1 MPDLPDDL
9 AIHAR
14 AVTRVYKAKPHPVTA
29 LGGVD
34 LDVEPGEFFGLLG
47 PNGAGKT
54 TLIKILT
61 TLLLPTSGTARVAG
75 FDVVHETAKIRRVI
89 NIVSG
94 GEQSGYGLLTTRE
107 QLWMFSQFYGLT
119 QRDGWKRVDELIE
132 ITGMTEQRDQKV
144 RTLSTGQR
152 QKLNFARGLLNDP
165 WVLFLDEPTL
175 GLDVAAARDL
185 REHTIAWKAEAPGRT
200 VLLTT
205 HYMVEAEQLCDRI
218 AIVDRGRILAL
229 GTPEELR
236 RRVQAESIFRIELD
250 QLPANGGLA
259 AIGALPGVLSAVAAD
274 GDGDGH
280 GEGAGSDRVALKV
293 RLADDSA
300 LTSVVT
306 AVAER
311 GSHLVGLAKSEPSL
325 EDVFVELVGRGFGD
339 DDGKASLMTHYGT
352 LAKTPREAAEWSTGR
367 LIRVNLR
374 AIVGRAYPR
383 VIGLTREPSWVF
395 FEILLPFLA
404 VSAFVFVYRAL
415 DAPEEF
421 IGFVVLG
428 GAMTAF
434 WLNVVWMMAAQFY
447 WEKDQGNLELYFSAP
462 MNLMSIMA
470 GMAIGGLVM
479 TSSRALAVIG
489 IGAIV
494 YGVNFD
500 VQQPWLLGGV
510 FFLTMIPL
518 YGMGMLFAS
527 LFLMWG
533 REAFHLA
540 QLLQEPIYFL
550 GGVNFP
556 LAAIGPIA
564 GADWP
569 SCRWPS
575 AWTRC
580 ASWPSRA
587 ATSQGCCRSGPRSPS
602 WRSWASSSSSPRG
615 SPCAISSSSPGAR
628 DA

>member
-1 MPDLPDDL
+1 MPDSPDDL

-14 AVTRVYKAKPHPVTA
+14 AVTRVYKAKPEPVTA

-75 FDVVHETAKIRRVI
+75 FDVVNETAKIRRVI
-89 NIVSG
+89 NMVSG

-107 QLWMFSQFYGLT
+107 QLWMFSQFYGLP

-132 ITGMTEQRDQKV
+132 ITGLTEQRDQKV

-185 REHTIAWKAEAPGRT
+185 REHTLAWKAETAGRT

-229 GTPEELR
+229 GSPEELR
-236 RRVQAESIFRIELD
+236 RRVQAESIFRLELD
-250 QLPANGGLA
+250 QLPERGGLA
-259 AIGALPGVLSAVAAD
+259 GIGELPGVLSAVHAD
-274 GDGDGH
+274 VD

-293 RLADDSA
+293 ALADDSA

-339 DDGKASLMTHYGT
+339 DDGQSAS
-352 LAKTPREAAEWSTGR
+352 
-367 LIRVNLR
+367 
-374 AIVGRAYPR
+374 
-383 VIGLTREPSWVF
+383 
-395 FEILLPFLA
+395 
-404 VSAFVFVYRAL
+404 
-415 DAPEEF
+415 
-421 IGFVVLG
+421 
-428 GAMTAF
+428 
-434 WLNVVWMMAAQFY
+434 
-447 WEKDQGNLELYFSAP
+447 
-462 MNLMSIMA
+462 
-470 GMAIGGLVM
+470 
-479 TSSRALAVIG
+479 
-489 IGAIV
+489 
-494 YGVNFD
+494 
-500 VQQPWLLGGV
+500 
-510 FFLTMIPL
+510 
-518 YGMGMLFAS
+518 
-527 LFLMWG
+527 
-533 REAFHLA
+533 
-540 QLLQEPIYFL
+540 
-550 GGVNFP
+550 
-556 LAAIGPIA
+556 
-564 GADWP
+564 
-569 SCRWPS
+569 
-575 AWTRC
+575 
-580 ASWPSRA
+580 
-587 ATSQGCCRSGPRSPS
+587 
-602 WRSWASSSSSPRG
+602 
-615 SPCAISSSSPGAR
+615 
-628 DA
+628 

>member
-1 MPDLPDDL
+1 MPEEL

-14 AVTRVYKAKPHPVTA
+14 AVTRVYKAKPNPVTA

-34 LDVEPGEFFGLLG
+34 LDVQPGEFFGLLG

-75 FDVVHETAKIRRVI
+75 FDVVNETAKIRRVI
-89 NIVSG
+89 NMVSG

-132 ITGMTEQRDQKV
+132 ITGLQEQRDQKV

-185 REHTIAWKAEAPGRT
+185 REHTLAWKAETEGRT

-250 QLPANGGLA
+250 QLPAQGGLA
-259 AIGALPGVLSAVAAD
+259 AIGALPGVVSAVHAD
-274 GDGDGH
+274 VD
-280 GEGAGSDRVALKV
+280 GEGAGSDRVAVKV
-293 RLADDSA
+293 ALADDSA

-311 GSHLVGLAKSEPSL
+311 GSHLVGLEKSEPSL

-339 DDGKASLMTHYGT
+339 EDGTSAS
-352 LAKTPREAAEWSTGR
+352 
-367 LIRVNLR
+367 
-374 AIVGRAYPR
+374 
-383 VIGLTREPSWVF
+383 
-395 FEILLPFLA
+395 
-404 VSAFVFVYRAL
+404 
-415 DAPEEF
+415 
-421 IGFVVLG
+421 
-428 GAMTAF
+428 
-434 WLNVVWMMAAQFY
+434 
-447 WEKDQGNLELYFSAP
+447 
-462 MNLMSIMA
+462 
-470 GMAIGGLVM
+470 
-479 TSSRALAVIG
+479 
-489 IGAIV
+489 
-494 YGVNFD
+494 
-500 VQQPWLLGGV
+500 
-510 FFLTMIPL
+510 
-518 YGMGMLFAS
+518 
-527 LFLMWG
+527 
-533 REAFHLA
+533 
-540 QLLQEPIYFL
+540 
-550 GGVNFP
+550 
-556 LAAIGPIA
+556 
-564 GADWP
+564 
-569 SCRWPS
+569 
-575 AWTRC
+575 
-580 ASWPSRA
+580 
-587 ATSQGCCRSGPRSPS
+587 
-602 WRSWASSSSSPRG
+602 
-615 SPCAISSSSPGAR
+615 
-628 DA
+628 